1 LTQEFKPDPTMN
13 GPYNKEFVED
23 KYEPLGKPVYVK
35 KETAL
40 DAMAG
45 DGGYQEGKYLGDY
58 LRAKMKREQKRFW
71 AGDNISD
78 YVTNDHIKEQLIDEA
93 AEAFETVLDRLLIDR
108 ENDPNSKGTARRL
121 AKMYFNEIMAGRYDP
136 APDATAFPNDSAD
149 RYEGMLVVRS
159 ELRSMCSHHHQP
171 VAGVAYIGII
181 AAEKLIGLSKYTRI
195 AQWCARRG
203 TLQEELA
210 NDIAREI
217 QKATGATDV
226 GVYVQA
232 VHGCCE
238 NRGIMAHSSL
248 TQTTVLKGAF
258 KDDQGTKKEFF
269 DNIKLQQDFA
279 PR

>member
-1 LTQEFKPDPTMN
+1 LTQEFVPDPVIQSN
-13 GPYNKEFVED
+13 HKPEFVPDQYVKFD
-23 KYEPLGKPVYVK
+23 KEVYVK
-35 KETAL
+35 AGL
-40 DAMAG
+40 DMS
-45 DGGYQEGKYLGDY
+45 DKGYQEAYFADVI
-58 LRAKMKREQKRFW
+58 RTKMKRDNKRFW

-78 YVTNDHIKEQLIDEA
+78 YLHKGDVEKLIDEA
-93 AEAFETVLDRLLIDR
+93 TEAFETVLDRLLIDR
-108 ENDPNSKGTARRL
+108 ETDPNSQGTARRL
-121 AKMYFNEIMAGRYDP
+121 AKMYFNEIMAGRYEP

-203 TLQEELA
+203 TLQEELC

-217 QKATGATDV
+217 SKATGATDL
-226 GVYVQA
+226 GVYIQA
-232 VHGCCE
+232 THGCCE

-248 TQTTVLKGAF
+248 TQTTVLQGAF
-258 KDDQGTKKEFF
+258 RNDPAVKKEFF
-269 DNIKLQQDFA
+269 DNIKLQQDWA

>member
-1 LTQEFKPDPTMN
+1 MTESRTYEHENILAGAEQQGDDDK
-13 GPYNKEFVED
+13 GYKEANLADVIRF
-23 KYEPLGKPVYVK
+23 
-35 KETAL
+35 
-40 DAMAG
+40 
-45 DGGYQEGKYLGDY
+45 Q
-58 LRAKMKREQKRFW
+58 MKRQGKRFW
-71 AGDNISD
+71 AGDNISE
-78 YVTNDHIKEQLIDEA
+78 YVDEEQKEVLIDEA
-93 AEAFETVLDRLLIDR
+93 TKAFETVLDTLLIDR

-136 APDATAFPNDSAD
+136 APDATAFPNDSED

-171 VAGVAYIGII
+171 VTGVAYIGII
-181 AAEKLIGLSKYTRI
+181 AAQKLIGLSKYTRI

-203 TLQEELA
+203 TLQEELC

-217 QKATGATDV
+217 EKATGASDL
-226 GVYVQA
+226 GVYIQA
-232 VHGCCE
+232 THGCCE

-258 KDDQGTKKEFF
+258 KDDMGTKKEFF
-269 DNIKLQQDFA
+269 DNIKMQQEFS

>member
-1 LTQEFKPDPTMN
+1 MDTSKNLSQVIRNRM
-13 GPYNKEFVED
+13 
-23 KYEPLGKPVYVK
+23 
-35 KETAL
+35 
-40 DAMAG
+40 
-45 DGGYQEGKYLGDY
+45 
-58 LRAKMKREQKRFW
+58 RADNKRFW
-71 AGDNISD
+71 AGDNISE
-78 YVTNDHIKEQLIDEA
+78 YVDQNVLPELINEA
-93 AEAFETVLDRLLIDR
+93 TEAFEQVLDTLLIDR

-121 AKMYFNEIMAGRYDP
+121 AKMYFNEIMAGRYEP
-136 APDATAFPNDSAD
+136 GPDATAFPNDSED

-171 VAGVAYIGII
+171 VTGVAYIGIL

-210 NDIAREI
+210 NDISKEI
-217 QKATGATDV
+217 MKATDAKDV
-226 GVYVQA
+226 GVYIQA

-258 KDDQGTKKEFF
+258 KDDAGTKKEFF